1 MIVTWA
7 ELVIAS
13 FMWVIWKTRFVF
25 MGVTGNPFVS
35 CPQLRAI
42 SASYTVYKAI
52 NHAMN
57 CTHKRKCT
65 PARLFIL
72 CRLQN
77 IRQLSKLTF
86 PGEDF
91 HLLTHSACSIYTR
104 MQKKKKRWTCTIA
117 YFLQI
122 HFPVF
127 PRSSLFCELGT

>member
-1 MIVTWA
+1 
-7 ELVIAS
+7 
-13 FMWVIWKTRFVF
+13 MWVIWKIRFVF

-91 HLLTHSACSIYTR
+91 HLLTHPACSIYTR
-104 MQKKKKRWTCTIA
+104 MQKKKKVNMYYCLFFTDSFPCFPQIFS
-117 YFLQI
+117 FLR
-122 HFPVF
+122 VGYLS
-127 PRSSLFCELGT
+127 RM

>member
-1 MIVTWA
+1 RPHVPKYAVHFQYSALEDIQKTIR
-7 ELVIAS
+7 ELQLDENRKRAWRLL
-13 FMWVIWKTRFVF
+13 FMLSSRIGY
-25 MGVTGNPFVS
+25 M
-35 CPQLRAI
+35 LRAI

-91 HLLTHSACSIYTR
+91 LLLTHPACSIYTR
-104 MQKKKKRWTCTIA
+104 I
-117 YFLQI
+117 
-122 HFPVF
+122 
-127 PRSSLFCELGT
+127 

>member
-1 MIVTWA
+1 M
-7 ELVIAS
+7 VIAS

-91 HLLTHSACSIYTR
+91 HLLTHPACSIYTR
-104 MQKKKKRWTCTIA
+104 MQKKKKGEHVLLPIFYRFI
-117 YFLQI
+117 
-122 HFPVF
+122 
-127 PRSSLFCELGT
+127 SLFSPDLLFSASWVLK